1 MAIIGAAIGG
11 ATNYLA
17 IKMIFRPYE
26 AIYIGKWRLPFTPGL
41 IPNRRSEF
49 ARQIGITVMKY
60 LLTPEVLK
68 QKIFSEQVKK
78 AVLEM
83 AQEKTEELVF
93 TEEKTILD
101 WMNQAGV
108 QHLPETIEG
117 KVDEYI
123 QKQFVNVINTLSTK
137 SLQQV
142 LPKDMEKSVDEK
154 IPEIVSTLI
163 NKGEEYLQSPKGELT
178 LRNMI
183 DEFLSSKGTIGGIF
197 QMFISDSS
205 NVVRKVQNEIL
216 KLLHSPGTK
225 DLLMNILS
233 DEWNKIKKQPVMNY
247 LNDIQLEPILM
258 NIQSYAK
265 REMNLLERLNQPISY
280 YFPNGNEWAKNE
292 LLPQIVNKAMSLA
305 EDKMED
311 VLRQLKIEEVI
322 REQVD
327 SFPLEKLEE
336 LVVGIAGRE
345 LKMITILGGV
355 LGGLIGIVQGVI
367 VQFIN

>member
-1 MAIIGAAIGG
+1 
-11 ATNYLA
+11 
-17 IKMIFRPYE
+17 
-26 AIYIGKWRLPFTPGL
+26 
-41 IPNRRSEF
+41 
-49 ARQIGITVMKY
+49 
-60 LLTPEVLK
+60 
-68 QKIFSEQVKK
+68 
-78 AVLEM
+78 
-83 AQEKTEELVF
+83 
-93 TEEKTILD
+93 
-101 WMNQAGV
+101 
-108 QHLPETIEG
+108 
-117 KVDEYI
+117 
-123 QKQFVNVINTLSTK
+123 
-137 SLQQV
+137 
-142 LPKDMEKSVDEK
+142 
-154 IPEIVSTLI
+154 
-163 NKGEEYLQSPKGELT
+163 
-178 LRNMI
+178 MI

-327 SFPLEKLEE
+327 S
-336 LVVGIAGRE
+336 
-345 LKMITILGGV
+345 
-355 LGGLIGIVQGVI
+355 
-367 VQFIN
+367 